1 MKAYM
6 KTHRGLVREQ
16 NEDTICVAEP
26 LYVLADGM
34 GGHQAGEVASALAA
48 RTLCET
54 LRDMQPSADALTRG
68 YLAANSAVFARQK
81 EDETLSGMGT
91 TMTALWEDQEYVFV
105 GQIGD
110 SRAYLYRDGK
120 LHQITEDQ
128 SMVGEMLR
136 AGAITEEQ
144 ARSHPYRNVITQAVG
159 TEERLSPV
167 VTRILKTPGDIWLLC
182 SDGLTDMARDEEI
195 AAVLADCQPAAAAE
209 ELAAGQPVSL
219 ELADR
224 FAQAVKEDINPRDSW
239 RAAKDFRMHIA
250 VESARRAFIE
260 AVKLAGGDL

>member
-182 SDGLTDMARDEEI
+182 SDGLTN
-195 AAVLADCQPAAAAE
+195 AVPRPQ
-209 ELAAGQPVSL
+209 L
-219 ELADR
+219 EQLLRTGSFYDLP
-224 FAQAVKEDINPRDSW
+224 DLLI
-239 RAAKDFRMHIA
+239 RAANENGGKDNITA
-250 VESARRAFIE
+250 LLLGVEPLE
-260 AVKLAGGDL
+260 VHHG

>member
-110 SRAYLYRDGK
+110 SRAYHFTREDVRLITRDHSMVAYMVERGELTQEQAK
-120 LHQITEDQ
+120 LHP
-128 SMVGEMLR
+128 GK
-136 AGAITEEQ
+136 
-144 ARSHPYRNVITQAVG
+144 NVITRAVG
-159 TEERLSPV
+159 TEPEVEGDVFTCRL
-167 VTRILKTPGDIWLLC
+167 RRDECILLC
-182 SDGLTDMARDEEI
+182 SDGLSNEMADQEMLFEVVHGLSKSDCCQRLLHIAKNRGAPDNVTVTL
-195 AAVLADCQPAAAAE
+195 AAV
-209 ELAAGQPVSL
+209 
-219 ELADR
+219 
-224 FAQAVKEDINPRDSW
+224 
-239 RAAKDFRMHIA
+239 
-250 VESARRAFIE
+250 
-260 AVKLAGGDL
+260 

>member
-1 MKAYM
+1 
-6 KTHRGLVREQ
+6 
-16 NEDTICVAEP
+16 
-26 LYVLADGM
+26 
-34 GGHQAGEVASALAA
+34 
-48 RTLCET
+48 
-54 LRDMQPSADALTRG
+54 
-68 YLAANSAVFARQK
+68 
-81 EDETLSGMGT
+81 MGT

-195 AAVLADCQPAAAAE
+195 AAVLADCQPAAGCGG
-209 ELAAGQPVSL
+209 AGTSGPS
-219 ELADR
+219 A
-224 FAQAVKEDINPRDSW
+224 W
-239 RAAKDFRMHIA
+239 RHR
-250 VESARRAFIE
+250 
-260 AVKLAGGDL
+260 

>member
-1 MKAYM
+1 M
-6 KTHRGLVREQ
+6 
-16 NEDTICVAEP
+16 
-26 LYVLADGM
+26 
-34 GGHQAGEVASALAA
+34 S
-48 RTLCET
+48 
-54 LRDMQPSADALTRG
+54 
-68 YLAANSAVFARQK
+68 
-81 EDETLSGMGT
+81 LSGMGT

-209 ELAAGQPVSL
+209 ELVHLALQHGGTDNVSVLLL
-219 ELADR
+219 E
-224 FAQAVKEDINPRDSW
+224 VK
-239 RAAKDFRMHIA
+239 A
-250 VESARRAFIE
+250 
-260 AVKLAGGDL
+260 

>member
-16 NEDTICVAEP
+16 NEDTICVAAP

-195 AAVLADCQPAAAAE
+195 AAVLADFPPAAAAE
-209 ELAAGQPVSL
+209 ELVHLALQHGGTDNVSVLLL
-219 ELADR
+219 E
-224 FAQAVKEDINPRDSW
+224 VK
-239 RAAKDFRMHIA
+239 A
-250 VESARRAFIE
+250 
-260 AVKLAGGDL
+260 

>member
-1 MKAYM
+1 MAATMRTDIGK
-6 KTHRGLVREQ
+6 KRKQ
-16 NEDTICVAEP
+16 NEDAAWFDEKRGVF
-26 LYVLADGM
+26 VVADGM

-209 ELAAGQPVSL
+209 ELVHLALQHGGTDNVSVLLL
-219 ELADR
+219 E
-224 FAQAVKEDINPRDSW
+224 VK
-239 RAAKDFRMHIA
+239 A
-250 VESARRAFIE
+250 
-260 AVKLAGGDL
+260 

>member
-144 ARSHPYRNVITQAVG
+144 ARSHPYRNVITRALG
-159 TEERLSPV
+159 TGAEIE
-167 VTRILKTPGDIWLLC
+167 TDILTLEKQPGDKYLLC
-182 SDGLTDMARDEEI
+182 SDGLTEYVRCEEMQEILLRTPNEEAADRLLEMA
-195 AAVLADCQPAAAAE
+195 
-209 ELAAGQPVSL
+209 LAAGGRDNISL
-219 ELADR
+219 
-224 FAQAVKEDINPRDSW
+224 V
-239 RAAKDFRMHIA
+239 IA
-250 VESARRAFIE
+250 EVTA
-260 AVKLAGGDL
+260 